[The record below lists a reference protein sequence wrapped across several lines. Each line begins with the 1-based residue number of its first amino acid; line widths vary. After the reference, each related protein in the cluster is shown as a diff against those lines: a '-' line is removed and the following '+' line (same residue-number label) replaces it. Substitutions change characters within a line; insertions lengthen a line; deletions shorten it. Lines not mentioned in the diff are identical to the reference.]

1 LPLNRTLGDN
11 WCRFFLQP
19 DALYVTQQHSDKAQ
33 REREREAVAVT
44 AVVVFEVGGAR
55 VTANRTQ
62 HIAITLRHRVT
73 VGRLVST
80 RTL

>member
-1 LPLNRTLGDN
+1 MQVFFTARRPLRHPT
-11 WCRFFLQP
+11 
-19 DALYVTQQHSDKAQ
+19 TQRQSTE